1 MLADGTRTGTASYGS
16 STDYQR
22 APEPGYS
29 AAVAADERDGGRGT
43 LDRTAANL
51 PLSTI
56 ARPDLTDCS
65 GRPRAFTI
73 PTRTPGVHRP
83 PACAA
88 VAVLA
93 LLTAATAARTSNC
106 PP

>member
-22 APEPGYS
+22 ARNPATAPPWRPMS
-29 AAVAADERDGGRGT
+29 AMAGVARWTGRP
-43 LDRTAANL
+43 ANL

-56 ARPDLTDCS
+56 ARPDLTDCY